1 MFDLRLGGLVICIG
15 ASIFLAAAFAPMS
28 RVFAV
33 RSPDE
38 KLAIIN
44 RSPGFWRLFQALFA
58 LGAIITALGVG
69 LLEFSQY
76 WRFSVEQFLPAVL
89 LLIGAIPWCAHVYLR
104 AVDPEAFAF
113 GTLPAWHFKFYTL
126 LTLAA
131 FFLLGIELL
140 RLMGGTWQGFF
151 LMGAS
156 MLIYILYQQF
166 KDMPP
171 FVYYLLALVLGVSI
185 LVNA

>member
-44 RSPGFWRLFQALFA
+44 RSLGFWRLFQVLFA
-58 LGAIITALGVG
+58 LGALITALGVG

-76 WRFSVEQFLPAVL
+76 WRFTVQQFLPAVL
-89 LLIGAIPWCAHVYLR
+89 LLIGAVPWCAHVYLR
-104 AVDPEAFAF
+104 AVNPQAFAL
-113 GTLPAWHFKFYTL
+113 GALPAWHFKLYTL
-126 LTLAA
+126 LTLAG

-140 RLMGGTWQGFF
+140 YLMGGSWQGFF

-156 MLIYILYQQF
+156 MLIFMLYQQF

-185 LVNA
+185 LMNA

>member
-28 RVFAV
+28 RVFAA

-44 RSPGFWRLFQALFA
+44 RSLGFWRLFQVLFA
-58 LGAIITALGVG
+58 LGALITALGVG
-69 LLEFSQY
+69 LLGFSQY
-76 WRFSVEQFLPAVL
+76 WRFTVQQFLPAVL
-89 LLIGAIPWCAHVYLR
+89 MLIGAVPWCAHVYLR
-104 AVDPEAFAF
+104 AVDPQAFAL
-113 GTLPAWHFKFYTL
+113 GALPAWHFKVYTL
-126 LTLAA
+126 LTLAG
-131 FFLLGIELL
+131 FFWLGIELQHL
-140 RLMGGTWQGFF
+140 LDGAWQGFF

-156 MLIYILYQQF
+156 MLIFILYQQF

-185 LVNA
+185 LMNA